1 MGWGGCSKTNDK
13 LREGHGPGQT
23 SAIWRADGSQWG
35 GNIVSTG
42 EWPGG
47 GRRHTQGLAH
57 MGLVSHE
64 HLISLQELESTE
76 GFQQRVRYLYL
87 QF

>member
-1 MGWGGCSKTNDK
+1 MGWGGDIPRVTTSSGKVM
-13 LREGHGPGQT
+13 GQD
-23 SAIWRADGSQWG
+23 RPRPFGGADGSQWG

-57 MGLVSHE
+57 MGLVSLRAFDFTPGTGIH
-64 HLISLQELESTE
+64 
-76 GFQQRVRYLYL
+76 
-87 QF
+87 